1 MYPTTVGTQ
10 ATPENYGK
18 VDTWGWELN
27 LGWRDKIG
35 KDINYW
41 VKLSTGYSD
50 NKILKAN
57 FPATPEFDSIV
68 EDERQDR
75 GVWGYKCLG
84 MFTSYQQIQEYFTQN
99 GITSYLGKSIN
110 DVHPGMLIYAD
121 THGDNDG
128 KGNYG
133 GPDGKVDRNDM
144 IRLSKYSNNPYGCT
158 LNLGGSYKDFSIS
171 AQFSASWGSYALVNG
186 DFRQSFNR
194 NGYGV
199 EYFNQPS
206 CWSDMFVYQD
216 IYDKEGNV
224 TVERNIN
231 AAYPNMAYAD
241 VNSQS
246 SSFWLKNAAQ
256 ITLRNVS
263 IAWTMPKAWVK
274 YVGLSNVR
282 WNLTIQNALY
292 LLNPY
297 PDKSWAPY
305 AGAYGRYPNL
315 RKVTLG
321 VNVSF

>member
-1 MYPTTVGTQ
+1 MFGIDARFLKGRLSVDFNYYYDRGRDMFMTYTGTSMYPTTVGTQ

-133 GPDGKVDRNDM
+133 GPDGKVDRNA
-144 IRLSKYSNNPYGCT
+144 RYGT
-158 LNLGGSYKDFSIS
+158 
-171 AQFSASWGSYALVNG
+171 
-186 DFRQSFNR
+186 
-194 NGYGV
+194 
-199 EYFNQPS
+199 
-206 CWSDMFVYQD
+206 
-216 IYDKEGNV
+216 
-224 TVERNIN
+224 
-231 AAYPNMAYAD
+231 
-241 VNSQS
+241 
-246 SSFWLKNAAQ
+246 
-256 ITLRNVS
+256 
-263 IAWTMPKAWVK
+263 
-274 YVGLSNVR
+274 
-282 WNLTIQNALY
+282 
-292 LLNPY
+292 
-297 PDKSWAPY
+297 
-305 AGAYGRYPNL
+305 
-315 RKVTLG
+315 
-321 VNVSF
+321 